1 MESNELSVSGLLTTR
16 TDKDRPAANLLSLPE
31 REVDEVGDPRV
42 RLEPA
47 GRGDLGPEGPDGS
60 DLGSEGSDLGSTT
73 VRENGL
79 VRRDGAALFPLLT
92 SEHMLSLQGPLSTAL
107 STSHLQ

>member
-42 RLEPA
+42 CLEPA
-47 GRGDLGPEGPDGS
+47 GRGDLGPEGFY
-60 DLGSEGSDLGSTT
+60 LGPEGSDLGSTA

-92 SEHMLSLQGPLSTAL
+92 SEHMLPFQRPLSTAL